1 MSTILAA
8 RTACQESRL
17 GATSGKGY
25 YSPNGRVDD
34 LPWSDV
40 FSILTSPWGC
50 IIKRGML
57 DFLSLRTRL
66 CTAARDY
73 YWSEQNKTEKPSD
86 EPTTDPE
93 HRPGVRAD
101 QAHRAQ
107 LIVRSIISS
116 GCLSLVKSV
125 FGYVVCSFEYLCF
138 KVMYY
143 LCTRATALCC
153 LYCTGLC
160 RKYYLHKA
168 TFICKCKSTIRF
180 LFRISVFSQ

>member
-8 RTACQESRL
+8 STACQESRL
-17 GATSGKGY
+17 GTTWGKGY
-25 YSPNGRVDD
+25 YSPNVRVDD

-73 YWSEQNKTEKPSD
+73 YWSKQNKTDKPFD
-86 EPTTDPE
+86 EPPTDQE
-93 HRPGVRAD
+93 HRPEVRID

-107 LIVRSIISS
+107 LIARSIISS
-116 GCLSLVKSV
+116 GCVSLVKSV
-125 FGYVVCSFEYLCF
+125 FGFVVFFFFFFVSLIIADGPHHYHPTCGHKGSSHLSP
-138 KVMYY
+138 V
-143 LCTRATALCC
+143 RALQFF
-153 LYCTGLC
+153 YPMQVQHS
-160 RKYYLHKA
+160 YNS
-168 TFICKCKSTIRF
+168 STNG
-180 LFRISVFSQ
+180 

>member
-1 MSTILAA
+1 MSTIFAA
-8 RTACQESRL
+8 STARQESRPGTTL
-17 GATSGKGY
+17 GKGY
-25 YSPNGRVDD
+25 YSPNVRVDG

-57 DFLSLRTRL
+57 NFLSEDKTVYYTKLLLERAEQDGETIRR
-66 CTAARDY
+66 AAHR
-73 YWSEQNKTEKPSD
+73 SER
-86 EPTTDPE
+86 
-93 HRPGVRAD
+93 RPGVRAD

-107 LIVRSIISS
+107 LIARSIISS

-125 FGYVVCSFEYLCF
+125 FGFVVCSFEYLCF
-138 KVMYY
+138 KVVCY

-168 TFICKCKSTIRF
+168 TFVCKCTSTIRF
-180 LFRISVFSQ
+180 LFIISVFS